1 MYLQT
6 EELFLKCDQSGACI
20 NPRRQKLALFKFYYQ
35 NVFNNHDMVFYMTL
49 FFFFKNIF
57 VSISS
62 ILFIFNTTHDLEK
75 ICNLVSLHPMM

>member
-49 FFFFKNIF
+49 FFFSRTYLYQSVQFYLF
-57 VSISS
+57 S
-62 ILFIFNTTHDLEK
+62 ILHMI
-75 ICNLVSLHPMM
+75 